1 VSESAT
7 TPIPKLFTIVGGIA
21 LVWNLIGLMVFVSQ
35 VTISDAAMA
44 ELHEDQQLLFNS
56 LPSWVNV
63 AFGVAV
69 IGGTLGCLALLVKKS
84 LALPLFLLSLL
95 GVLAQ
100 NYHYFF
106 MSNAVEVFGV
116 QAVAM
121 PSMVIVI
128 GVLLIMLAAR
138 AKAKGWLR

>member
-1 VSESAT
+1 
-7 TPIPKLFTIVGGIA
+7 
-21 LVWNLIGLMVFVSQ
+21 
-35 VTISDAAMA
+35 
-44 ELHEDQQLLFNS
+44 
-56 LPSWVNV
+56 
-63 AFGVAV
+63 
-69 IGGTLGCLALLVKKS
+69 
-84 LALPLFLLSLL
+84 LPLFLLSLL